1 MKRVVKIFLCM
12 LPIIFTV
19 TVFAGEARLD
29 TIDISAVILN
39 NGDMQV
45 TENLSFDISGS
56 LNGVYRDILLS
67 TGDKYGA
74 SGIDV
79 TGVWVNGIEYTYA
92 PLEVEL
98 GTDGVYNLNSIA
110 GGEQVKI
117 FTPSSNEVK
126 NVEIEYILHDVIL
139 KYADVAELHWDFIGS
154 GWNSTIDKVSIEV
167 TAPGVST
174 DLRGWGHG
182 PLNGVVEVKDG
193 DTVVLTATNVSA
205 NTEVTARVTMDTA
218 LFENVKKTYNVVAL
232 ESILKDEDE
241 YAAEANARRSLS
253 KVGVYLLVADAV
265 LLVICPIIWY
275 MKKKKE
281 FEVSDFVG
289 KYYRE
294 LPEDYGPAVMTEVLG
309 TKGYAKIMPATI
321 MNLARKKH
329 IKITEIKDSK
339 GKTKDYELELAN
351 KDKLEQDKT
360 LMENEKYF
368 ALYMLFDKETKFTLK
383 EFEKRFKKSSEQS
396 AAVAKNA
403 TWQKKIEDDAKN
415 VGVIKTK
422 TCPFKGCWRVFLLPL
437 FMTVITVAFGMLARF
452 EDVYTFGMMLCFVY
466 VIVAALVL
474 VVISVKLKYTK
485 KGITHKDMWFAFS
498 KFLNDFSKMQD
509 YPVQSLVLWEHYL
522 VYAVALG
529 KAEKVIEQLRV
540 MYPTE
545 LAETNTN
552 LYTNYAVMGFCRD
565 SHAFSAFDK
574 SFSHATTVAFTPSSS
589 GSGSGGGFSG
599 GGGSGGGGGGGGGF

>member
-154 GWNSTIDKVSIEV
+154 GWNSAIDKVSIEV

-193 DTVVLTATNVSA
+193 DTVILTATNVSA
-205 NTEVTARVTMDTA
+205 NTEVTARVAMDTA
-218 LFENVKKTYNVVAL
+218 LFENVKKTYNTVAL
-232 ESILKDEDE
+232 ESILKEE
-241 YAAEANARRSLS
+241 EKYASEANARRSLS

-383 EFEKRFKKSSEQS
+383 EFEKRFKKSSEQG

-422 TCPFKGCWRVFLLPL
+422 TSPFKGCWRVFLLPL

-466 VIVAALVL
+466 VIVASLVL
-474 VVISVKLKYTK
+474 VGISVKLKYTK
-485 KGITHKDMWFAFS
+485 KGITHKYMWFAFS

-509 YPVQSLVLWEHYL
+509 YPVQSLILWEHYL

-545 LAETNTN
+545 LAETNIN

-574 SFSHATTVAFTPSSS
+574 SFSHATTAAFTPSSS

>member
-1 MKRVVKIFLCM
+1 MKKMLKIILCM

-79 TGVWVNGIEYTYA
+79 TLVEVNGKVYTYA
-92 PLEVEL
+92 PLEVAL
-98 GTDGVYNLNSIA
+98 GTDGMYNLNSIS
-110 GGEQVKI
+110 GGKQVKI

-126 NVEIEYILHDVIL
+126 NVKITYVLHDVVL
-139 KYADVAELHWDFIGS
+139 KYNDVAELHWDFIGS
-154 GWNSTIDKVSIEV
+154 GWDSEISSTNIVITTPEVSN
-167 TAPGVST
+167 

-193 DTVVLTATNVSA
+193 NTVILSATNVSA
-205 NTEVTARVTMDTA
+205 NTEVTARVAMDTA
-218 LFENVKKTYNVVAL
+218 LFENVKKTYNTVAL
-232 ESILKDEDE
+232 ESILKEE
-241 YAAEANARRSLS
+241 EKYASEANTRRSLA

-265 LLVICPIIWY
+265 LVVICPIMWY
-275 MKKKKE
+275 TKKKKE

-339 GKTKDYELELAN
+339 GKTKDYELELV
-351 KDKLEQDKT
+351 DKAELEQDET

-368 ALYMLFDKETKFTLK
+368 ALNMLFDKETKFTLK
-383 EFEKRFKKSSEQS
+383 EFEKRFNRSSERD
-396 AAVAKNA
+396 AAIAKSA
-403 TWQKKIEDDAKN
+403 TWQKKIEEDAKAR
-415 VGVIKTK
+415 GVIKGNVS
-422 TCPFKGCWRVFLLPL
+422 PFKGCWRVFLLPL
-437 FMTVITVAFGMLARF
+437 LMTVITVAFGMLCAF
-452 EDVYTFGMMLCFVY
+452 EDVYSFGLFIFFIYIIIDSV
-466 VIVAALVL
+466 VL
-474 VVISVKLKYTK
+474 IAISLKLKYTK
-485 KGITHKDMWFAFS
+485 KGITHKDMWEAFS

-529 KAEKVIEQLRV
+529 KAEKVISQLQV
-540 MYPTE
+540 MYPNE

-552 LYTNYAVMGFCRD
+552 LYANYAVMGFCRD
-565 SHAFSAFDK
+565 SHAFSSFDK
-574 SFSHATTVAFTPSSS
+574 TFSHATTVAFATSSS
-589 GSGSGGGFSG
+589 GAGAGGGFSG